1 MTLTAKKLETL
12 RSLLFVP
19 AIEDRFIDK
28 AHQRGAGAIILDL
41 EDSIA
46 PEKKLAARNAVGAAA
61 MRLGAKGV
69 TVLVRINHG
78 SVADIEAAV
87 SPCVSAIVLP
97 KVNTAAEIH
106 EVAAALESREKQLG
120 IAEGHTRLLVL
131 IETPAAV
138 VNAFSISTAHERVS
152 GLILGSEDLALELG
166 VEPSPDSLSYAAA
179 HLVMAARAAGK
190 VPLGIPGSLATIAN
204 SEGFHEVVALARKLG
219 MAGTVCIHPDQVAV
233 VQCVYA
239 PDPAAVSQARR
250 ILEVFHEAER
260 TGKGAVSLDGKMLD
274 LPIVERARRLVA
286 EEDTFAGGRE

>member
-1 MTLTAKKLETL
+1 MTLTAQKLESC

-69 TVLVRINHG
+69 TVLVRINQG

-87 SPCVSAIVLP
+87 SPHVSALVLP

-106 EVAAALESREKQLG
+106 EAATALASREKQLG
-120 IAEGHTRLLVL
+120 MAVGHTRLLVL

-138 VNAFSISTAHERVS
+138 GNAYAIGAAHERVS
-152 GLILGSEDLALELG
+152 GLILGSEDLALDLG
-166 VEPSPDSLSYAAA
+166 VEPSPDSLGYAAG

-204 SEGFHEVVALARKLG
+204 SGSFEEVVVLARKVG
-219 MAGTVCIHPDQVAV
+219 MAGTVCIHPDQVGV
-233 VQCVYA
+233 VQRVYA

-250 ILEVFHEAER
+250 ILEVFDEAER
-260 TGKGAVSLDGKMLD
+260 TGKGAISLDGKMLD

-286 EEDTFAGGRE
+286 EADAFASRRA